1 MKFGDWS
8 LPKYLIAGAIN
19 TGLTY
24 LLYLMLVKVMP
35 YIWAYSLTF
44 AAGIVLAYLLNALWV
59 FKSRLQWR
67 SMLSYPLAY
76 VINYTLGVLLLWLL
90 VEQLKLPKEIA
101 PLLIVMLSVPIMY
114 LITKAIFRGGKK
126 NEGKAEYQ

>member
-1 MKFGDWS
+1 MKFGDWN

-24 LLYLMLVKVMP
+24 LLYLMLVKVIP
-35 YIWAYSLTF
+35 YIWAYSLAF
-44 AAGIVLAYLLNALWV
+44 AAGIIMAYLLNALWV

-76 VINYTLGVLLLWLL
+76 VINYTLGVLLLWFL
-90 VEQLKLPKEIA
+90 VEKLKLPKEIA
-101 PLLIVMLSVPIMY
+101 PLLIVMLSVPVMY
-114 LITKAIFRGGKK
+114 LITKKIFRGRKK
-126 NEGKAEYQ
+126 